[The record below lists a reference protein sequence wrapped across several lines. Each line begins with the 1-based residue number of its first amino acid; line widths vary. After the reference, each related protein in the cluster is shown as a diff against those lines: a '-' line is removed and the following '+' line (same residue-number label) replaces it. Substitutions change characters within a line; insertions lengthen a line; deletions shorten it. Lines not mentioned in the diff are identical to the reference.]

1 MAYAVAV
8 ILAKEAKGRLT
19 KKNMF
24 LGREVHVRYMLY
36 ADAIE
41 LRMSGKHVMLVMC
54 TTITR
59 DENDNLKW

>member
-19 KKNMF
+19 KKEMF
-24 LGREVHVRYMLY
+24 LGREVHVLY
-36 ADAIE
+36 ADAVE